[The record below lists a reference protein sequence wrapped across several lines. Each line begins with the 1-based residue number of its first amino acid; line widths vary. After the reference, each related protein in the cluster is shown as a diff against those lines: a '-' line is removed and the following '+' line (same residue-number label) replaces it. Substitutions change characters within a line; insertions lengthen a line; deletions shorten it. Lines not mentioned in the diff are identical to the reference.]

1 MSGFE
6 DPAFFGDRYADEY
19 DDHNELDPT
28 AAVAFLADLVPTGAR
43 VLELATGTGRVAIP
57 LAALGVTVE
66 GIEGSTAMV
75 RRMRAK
81 PGGAAIRTVVG
92 DMADLAGLD
101 GPYDLAYLVYNTLF
115 NLTSQERQ
123 LDCFRNVA
131 RVLAPGG
138 RFVVECFVP
147 DVTVFDH
154 GQRVL
159 TRALTE
165 DSVSMAYELHDP
177 VAQTVTFQRVT
188 IDAGGTRLSPL
199 LLRYCWPSELDLMA
213 RLTGLRLVDRYD
225 GWDRRTF
232 TAASRKHVSV
242 YEKERPGTP

>member
-1 MSGFE
+1 MSSFG
-6 DPAFFGDRYADEY
+6 DPAFFGDRYAHEY
-19 DDHNELDPT
+19 DGHNELDPT
-28 AAVAFLADLVPTGAR
+28 AAVAFLADLVPAGAR

-57 LAALGVTVE
+57 LAARGVTVE
-66 GIEGSTAMV
+66 GIEGSAAMV
-75 RRMRAK
+75 ERMRAK
-81 PGGAAIRTVVG
+81 PGGATIPTVVG
-92 DMADLAGLD
+92 DMADLAGVD

-138 RFVVECFVP
+138 RFVIECFVP

-165 DSVSMAYELHDP
+165 ETVSMAYEIHDA
-177 VAQTVTFQRVT
+177 VAQTVTFQRVR
-188 IDAGGTRLSPL
+188 IDAGGVKLSPL

-213 RLTGLRLVDRYD
+213 RLAGLALVDRHD
-225 GWDRRTF
+225 GWDRRPF
-232 TAASRKHVSV
+232 TAASRQHVSV
-242 YEKERPGTP
+242 YAKA